1 MEPFILHQGIVAP
14 FDRAN
19 IDTDLI
25 IPKQFLKSV
34 KRTGFGDNLFDQLRY
49 MDEGQPGMDNT
60 KRPINKDFILNDP
73 LYSKATILLTR
84 KNFGCGS
91 SREHAPWALLEYGF
105 RVILAP
111 SYADIF
117 YNNCFKNGILPVVLK
132 DDQIDT
138 LFDKVSL
145 NPGIKLSV
153 DLAKQ
158 LIIPGDTD
166 SMSFEI
172 DDFRKKCLLEG
183 LDDIGL
189 TLQKSELI
197 YAYEARKKQEF
208 PWLFND
214 LD

>member
-1 MEPFILHQGIVAP
+1 MEPFILHRGIVAP

-34 KRTGFGDNLFDQLRY
+34 KRTGFGVNLFDQLRY
-49 MDEGQPGMDNT
+49 KDEGQPGMDNT
-60 KRPINKDFILNDP
+60 KRPINEEFFLNDP

-91 SREHAPWALLEYGF
+91 SREHAPWALLDYGF

-117 YNNCFKNGILPVVLK
+117 YNNCFKNGILPIVLSDELVEK
-132 DDQIDT
+132 
-138 LFDKVSL
+138 LFDTVNSH
-145 NPGIKLSV
+145 PGFELSV

-158 LIIPGDTD
+158 LILSDDMEAIG
-166 SMSFEI
+166 FEI

-189 TLQKSELI
+189 TLQKSDLIRTYEL
-197 YAYEARKKQEF
+197 RKKLEV
-208 PWLFND
+208 PWLFED
-214 LD
+214 F